1 MRAYKLLLPVGGLL
15 ALGLTACNDSDKKA
29 ENSPPTT
36 TGSTDTA
43 PSNQPS
49 SLTKPTAPA
58 AAPATGVDP
67 SITPTN
73 QPLKP

>member
-1 MRAYKLLLPVGGLL
+1 MKPLKLLSLCGLL
-15 ALGLTACNDSDKKA
+15 ALSLAACNDNDKKA
-29 ENSPPTT
+29 ENSPATT

-49 SLTKPTAPA
+49 NLTKPNTPA

-67 SITPTN
+67 SITPSGQN
-73 QPLKP
+73 PRP